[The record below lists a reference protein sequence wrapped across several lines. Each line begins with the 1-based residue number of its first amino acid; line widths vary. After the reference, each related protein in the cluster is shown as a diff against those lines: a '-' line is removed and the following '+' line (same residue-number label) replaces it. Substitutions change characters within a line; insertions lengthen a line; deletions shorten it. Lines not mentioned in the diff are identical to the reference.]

1 MLGVSILKNW
11 RTSNIKST
19 MPMENEN
26 IINCPECGAE
36 INVSDA
42 LYHQLEDQIKKDYE
56 KKSAKKEREIQKQLQ
71 EVEAEK
77 EQVKKEKE
85 NLNELVTK
93 EVQTKLKSEKA
104 SIEKSLRKQF
114 QDETSEQISE
124 LQKELQEKSGQ
135 VKELNKTKA
144 EVEKLKREKEEMR
157 EQVTLEKE
165 KEFSDKIK
173 NEKLKIRKQVDEENE
188 MKFKEYEKQLAD
200 QKELTEEMKR
210 KMEQSSMQRQGEVQ
224 ELAIEEWLRANF
236 PTDTIIEVKK
246 GVRGGDCR
254 HIVNSRGKENCG
266 SIYYESKRTKDFGK
280 GVIEKFK
287 NDIREQGANIG
298 IIVTE
303 VMPQGM
309 ERMGLREGV
318 WICSFEEFKGLCF
331 VIREHI
337 LALDL
342 AVASQENKGD
352 KMVLLYD
359 YLTSN
364 EFKLQVEGI
373 IEGYTQMQAD
383 LETEKRSI
391 TGHWKKREKQLKK
404 VLNNTNFMYNS
415 LRGIAG
421 NAIQTIKVLE
431 LPETFDEIE
440 ADEE

>member
-1 MLGVSILKNW
+1 
-11 RTSNIKST
+11 
-19 MPMENEN
+19 MEKETAL
-26 IINCPECGAE
+26 ITCPKCGTE
-36 INVSDA
+36 INVNEA
-42 LYHQLEDQIKKDYE
+42 LYHQLEDQIKKTYE
-56 KKSAKKEREIQKQLQ
+56 KKSAKKEKEIQKQL
-71 EVEAEK
+71 EDIEAAK
-77 EQVKKEKE
+77 EQVKKEREK
-85 NLNELVTK
+85 LNELVDK
-93 EVQTKLKSEKA
+93 EVRTKLKSETTA
-104 SIEKSLRKQF
+104 IEKNLRKKF
-114 QDETSEQISE
+114 EDETSEQISE

-135 VKELNKTKA
+135 VKDLNRTKA
-144 EVEKLKREKEEMR
+144 EVEKLKREKDEVT
-157 EQVTLEKE
+157 EQVSLAKE
-165 KEFSDKIK
+165 KEFSEKIK

-188 MKFKEYEKQLAD
+188 MRFKEYEKQLAD

-224 ELAIEEWLRANF
+224 ELAIEEWLKNNF
-236 PTDTIIEVKK
+236 PADTIIEVKK
-246 GVRGGDCR
+246 GARGADCR
-254 HIVNSRGKENCG
+254 HIVNSRTKEDCG

-280 GVIEKFK
+280 SVIEKFK
-287 NDIREQGANIG
+287 NDIREQGADIG

-309 ERMGLREGV
+309 ERMGLREGI

-352 KMVLLYD
+352 KMIMLYD

-391 TGHWKKREKQLKK
+391 SGHWKKREKQLKK

-421 NAIQTIKVLE
+421 NAIQTINVLE
-431 LPETFDEIE
+431 IPAMTIEEIE
-440 ADEE
+440 ADE